1 MGVLDGQVALVTGGG
16 TGIGAEVCAR
26 LARDGAAVA
35 VNGLSGD
42 EVAGVVQRCR
52 ALGVRARAA
61 VGDVSDPA
69 EVTRMVQETVD
80 DLGRLTIAVNNAG
93 MQTQTPFLELEA
105 SSWRAQLSVDLDG
118 AFHVA
123 QAAARQMAGRGG
135 GVIVNVTS
143 VHEHQPRPG
152 FAAYCSAKAGLGMLT
167 KVMARELAPYGIRAV
182 SVAPGAIDTGMQ
194 DGTESAARR
203 EQQLDGIP
211 AHRLARPE
219 EVAGLVAWLVSPEAG
234 YASGAS
240 YVLDGALM
248 TQVSLA

>member
-1 MGVLDGQVALVTGGG
+1 
-16 TGIGAEVCAR
+16 
-26 LARDGAAVA
+26 
-35 VNGLSGD
+35 
-42 EVAGVVQRCR
+42 
-52 ALGVRARAA
+52 
-61 VGDVSDPA
+61 
-69 EVTRMVQETVD
+69 MVQETVD

-93 MQTQTPFLELEA
+93 MQKETPFLELEA

-118 AFHVA
+118 AFLVA

-167 KVMARELAPYGIRAV
+167 KVMARELAPYGIRVV
-182 SVAPGAIDTGMQ
+182 SVAPGAIDTG
-194 DGTESAARR
+194 DAGRDRVRRPSASSSSTASRR
-203 EQQLDGIP
+203 D
-211 AHRLARPE
+211 RLARPE

-234 YASGAS
+234 YVSGAS